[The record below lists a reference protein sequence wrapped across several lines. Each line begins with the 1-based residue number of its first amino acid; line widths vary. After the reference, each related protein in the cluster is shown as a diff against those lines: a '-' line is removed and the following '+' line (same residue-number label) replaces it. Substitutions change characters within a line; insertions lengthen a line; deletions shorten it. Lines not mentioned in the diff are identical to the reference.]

1 MDDSNP
7 SEANTQQLK
16 ISDAMAKELSSAYS
30 ERRAPDHEEVLR
42 QGRIKVLE
50 MIAADAPLKDIL
62 TKLVLLIEA
71 QLPDMLCSVLL
82 LSDDGNHIRHGAAP
96 SLPEAYVKAIDGAP
110 IGPKNGSCGTAMYR
124 GDPVVVTDILT
135 DPLWED
141 YREIAVASGLRAC
154 WSTPILS
161 GRGKVLGS
169 FAMYYGEPRTPTG
182 DEAKLTEV
190 ATRIAGLAI
199 EHHSARESLA
209 RTRAQLA
216 KANET
221 ATIGEIA
228 AALLGEINHP
238 LEAIVQNADRC
249 LKLLKEN
256 TGAAEKE
263 SVPAATAA
271 GSHLTQHKSGSTPDD
286 AMLHEAL
293 TKIAADARHALAVI
307 ARLRVLENRHE

>member
-7 SEANTQQLK
+7 AEAPTRPFSISEPLTQ
-16 ISDAMAKELSSAYS
+16 ELPNAFS
-30 ERRAPDHEEVLR
+30 ETASQEQEALR

-50 MIAADAPLKDIL
+50 MIAADAPLNDIL
-62 TKLVLLIEA
+62 TRLVLLIEA

-96 SLPEAYVKAIDGAP
+96 SLHERYVKAIDGMP

-124 GDPVVVTDILT
+124 GEPVIVTDILT
-135 DPLWED
+135 DKLWED
-141 YREIAVASGLRAC
+141 YRDIAAASGLRAC
-154 WSTPILS
+154 WSTPIMS

-169 FAMYYGEPRTPTG
+169 FAMYYRKPRTPTA

-216 KANET
+216 KANQT
-221 ATIGEIA
+221 ATVGELA
-228 AALLGEINHP
+228 AVVAHEASQP
-238 LEAIVQNADRC
+238 LEAIVDNADRC
-249 LKLLKEN
+249 LQLL
-256 TGAAEKE
+256 
-263 SVPAATAA
+263 
-271 GSHLTQHKSGSTPDD
+271 D
-286 AMLHEAL
+286 ADKPEVDSLREGL
-293 TKIAADARHALAVI
+293 TKIAADARRALKLI
-307 ARLRVLENRHE
+307 ARVRTTK